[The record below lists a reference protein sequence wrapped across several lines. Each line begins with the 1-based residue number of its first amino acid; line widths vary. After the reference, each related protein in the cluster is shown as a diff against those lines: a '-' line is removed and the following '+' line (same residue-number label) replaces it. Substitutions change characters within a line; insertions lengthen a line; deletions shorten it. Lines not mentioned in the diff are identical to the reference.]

1 MTPAPG
7 SLQLPFQALTGA
19 GIRVAV
25 VDSGVDPGH
34 PRIRVAGGVAMSV
47 GGDGRIEQIGEIADK
62 AGHGTACAGII
73 LKKAPAV
80 SIYSVRIFDESL
92 SADGSVLVAALR
104 WCLDEKMDV
113 VNLSLGTTDPSF
125 RRPLAEA
132 AREAARAGV
141 ILVAAEHNEGLESY
155 PAVLPG
161 VIGVAG
167 GKVGGRYGFHYREGK
182 RIECVARG
190 DEQRLCWLQPR
201 EVMTAGTSFAAPHI
215 SGIVALI
222 REALPGAGLEEVRE
236 VLKANAV
243 AAEALPCPNR
253 SRKPPSAK
261 AVRDTAGIAGAV
273 SGRAVVASPVGGAA
287 SRERIPHV
295 EGGGCP
301 DWIRKAALY
310 PFNKEMHSIVRHLPH
325 LDFEVAGIADP
336 AGKGLAG
343 RDAGE
348 ALGLPPAGIRISPK
362 LGAALSGADTLIL
375 GYVDELGRIGRRDV
389 LGESVAAALAAG
401 LHVFSFL
408 PVSPEQYG
416 DLHAEARRR
425 NLRIVYPKVDNAEVE
440 GLLRRSS
447 RYGAV
452 DVPVL
457 GVFGTS
463 SQQGKFTLQLA
474 LRRRLQEAGYA
485 LGQVGT
491 EHHSALFGMDF
502 AFPMGYA
509 SPLELPL
516 QRYAPFLD
524 ARMRELAHQRKPDI
538 ILVGCQ
544 SGTIPYAIEHPST
557 HTMTSLAFLLGTR
570 PDAVVLVVNS
580 IDPEEYI
587 EDTIACL
594 RGLAKAPTI
603 ALAMGDKE
611 KHIRAAYG
619 RSWITPRQ
627 LSGEEV
633 EAHLRRLED
642 RFGIP
647 VAGILSKAG
656 EDRLVEAVI
665 AHFSQNPEKENA
677 GAGEDEEAG
686 QADDRRHPR
695 ARRRP

>member
-1 MTPAPG
+1 MTLQPS
-7 SLQLPFQALTGA
+7 SLQLSFESLTGA
-19 GIRVAV
+19 GVRVAV
-25 VDSGVDPGH
+25 VDSGVDPTH
-34 PRIRVAGGVAMSV
+34 PRIRVAGGVALAV
-47 GGDGRIEQIGEIADK
+47 AKDGGIEQAAEVADR

-73 LKKAPAV
+73 LGKAPDA

-104 WCLDEKMDV
+104 WCLGAGMDV

-141 ILVAAEHNEGLESY
+141 ILVSAEHNEGLESY
-155 PAVLPG
+155 PAVLPD
-161 VIGVAG
+161 VIGVTG
-167 GKVGGRYGFHYREGK
+167 DKVGGRYGYHYREGK
-182 RIECVARG
+182 PIECVARG

-215 SGIVALI
+215 SAIVALI
-222 REALPGAGLEEVRE
+222 REASPGAGLEEVRE

-243 AAEALPCPNR
+243 AEEVHPYPN
-253 SRKPPSAK
+253 KPGQRPSAG
-261 AVRDTAGIAGAV
+261 AVRDGAGVADLAAGPAQ
-273 SGRAVVASPVGGAA
+273 
-287 SRERIPHV
+287 RERAPHV
-295 EGGGCP
+295 QDGGCP

-310 PFNKEMHSIVRHLPH
+310 PFNKEMHSLVRHLEH
-325 LDFEVAGIADP
+325 LDFEVVGIADP

-343 RDAGE
+343 KDAGE
-348 ALGLPPAGIRISPK
+348 ALGLPAVGIRISPK
-362 LGAALSGADTLIL
+362 LGAALRGADTLVL
-375 GYVDELGRIGRRDV
+375 GYVDELGRIGKRDI
-389 LGESVAAALAAG
+389 LRESVAAALAAG

-408 PVSPEQYG
+408 PVPPGQYG

-425 NLRIVYPKVDNAEVE
+425 NLKIASPQVDNAEVE

-474 LRRRLQEAGYA
+474 LRRRLQKAGYA
-485 LGQVGT
+485 VGQVGT

-502 AFPMGYA
+502 SFPMGYA

-516 QRYAPFLD
+516 QWYAPFLD
-524 ARMRELAHQRKPDI
+524 AKMREIAHLRSPDI
-538 ILVGCQ
+538 ILAGCQ
-544 SGTIPYAIEHPST
+544 SGTIPYAIEHPAT

-603 ALAMGDKE
+603 ALAMSDKE

-627 LSGEEV
+627 MSGEEIDRN
-633 EAHLRRLED
+633 LRRLED

-647 VAGILSKAG
+647 AAAILSRAG
-656 EDRLVEAVI
+656 EDRLVEAVV
-665 AHFSQNPEKENA
+665 AHFSRNPEQENA
-677 GAGEDEEAG
+677 GAGGDEGAG
-686 QADDRRHPR
+686 
-695 ARRRP
+695 

>member
-1 MTPAPG
+1 MTPPPS
-7 SLQLPFQALTGA
+7 SLQLSFETLTGA
-19 GIRVAV
+19 GVRVAV
-25 VDSGVDPGH
+25 VDSGVDPTH
-34 PRIRVAGGVAMSV
+34 PRIRVAGGVALSV
-47 GGDGRIEQIGEIADK
+47 AKDGGIEQAPKIADR

-73 LKKAPAV
+73 LGKAPAA

-92 SADGSVLVAALR
+92 SADGNVLVEALR
-104 WCLDEKMDV
+104 WCLDEGMDV

-125 RRPLAEA
+125 RRPLAGA
-132 AREAARAGV
+132 AREAAGAGV
-141 ILVAAEHNEGLESY
+141 ILVSAEHNEGLESY
-155 PAVLPG
+155 PAVLPD
-161 VIGVAG
+161 VIGVTG
-167 GKVGGRYGFHYREGK
+167 DKVAGRYAYHYREGK
-182 RIECVARG
+182 PIECVARG
-190 DEQRLCWLQPR
+190 DEQRLCWVQPR

-222 REALPGAGLEEVRE
+222 REASPGAGLEEVRE
-236 VLKANAV
+236 VLKANAQ
-243 AAEALPCPNR
+243 AEGGA
-253 SRKPPSAK
+253 SRVSES
-261 AVRDTAGIAGAV
+261 AGAM
-273 SGRAVVASPVGGAA
+273 PVPAP
-287 SRERIPHV
+287 REQAPRPR
-295 EGGGCP
+295 EGDLPG
-301 DWIRKAALY
+301 WIRKAALY
-310 PFNKEMHSIVRHLPH
+310 PFNKEMHSLVRHLKH
-325 LDFEVAGIADP
+325 LDFEVVGIADP

-343 RDAGE
+343 KDAGE
-348 ALGLPPAGIRISPK
+348 ALGLPAVGIRISPK
-362 LGAALSGADTLIL
+362 LGVALRGADSLIL
-375 GYVDELGRIGRRDV
+375 GYVDELGRIGKRDV
-389 LGESVAAALAAG
+389 LRESVAAALGAG
-401 LHVFSFL
+401 LNVFSFL
-408 PVSPEQYG
+408 PVSPDQYG

-425 NLRIVYPKVDNAEVE
+425 NLKIASPQVDNAEVE

-485 LGQVGT
+485 VGQVGT

-516 QRYAPFLD
+516 QWYAPFLD
-524 ARMRELAHQRKPDI
+524 AKMREIAHLRSPDI
-538 ILVGCQ
+538 LLVGCQ
-544 SGTIPYAIEHPST
+544 SGTIPYAIEHPAT
-557 HTMTSLAFLLGTR
+557 HTMTSLGFLLGTR

-603 ALAMGDKE
+603 ALAMSDKE

-627 LSGEEV
+627 MSGEEIDSN
-633 EAHLRRLED
+633 LGRLED

-647 VAGILSKAG
+647 AAAILSGAG

-665 AHFSQNPEKENA
+665 AHFSRNTEQENVETR
-677 GAGEDEEAG
+677 GDEEAG
-686 QADDRRHPR
+686 
-695 ARRRP
+695 

>member
-1 MTPAPG
+1 MTSPPR
-7 SLQLPFQALTGA
+7 SPQLSFQALTGA
-19 GIRVAV
+19 GVRVAV
-25 VDSGVDPGH
+25 VDSGVDPTH
-34 PRIRVAGGVAMSV
+34 PRIRVAGGVALSV
-47 GGDGRIEQIGEIADK
+47 GKDGRVEQAGEVADK

-73 LKKAPAV
+73 LRKAPAA

-92 SADGSVLVAALR
+92 SAEGSVLVAALR
-104 WCLDEKMDV
+104 WCLDEGMDV
-113 VNLSLGTTDPSF
+113 VNLSLGTTDPGF

-132 AREAARAGV
+132 AREAVGAGV

-155 PAVLPG
+155 PAVLPD

-167 GKVGGRYGFHYREGK
+167 GKIAGRYGFHYREGK
-182 RIECVARG
+182 PIECVARG

-222 REALPGAGLEEVRE
+222 REASPGAGLEEVRE

-243 AAEALPCPNR
+243 AEEFPVDR
-253 SRKPPSAK
+253 DKPGRPPPAGT
-261 AVRDTAGIAGAV
+261 VRDAAGVDAPVAG
-273 SGRAVVASPVGGAA
+273 PA
-287 SRERIPHV
+287 SRERDQRV

-310 PFNKEMHSIVRHLPH
+310 PFNKEMHSLVRHLKH
-325 LDFEVAGIADP
+325 LDFEVVGIADP

-348 ALGLPPAGIRISPK
+348 ALGLPPVGIRISPK
-362 LGAALSGADTLIL
+362 LGDALRGADTLIL
-375 GYVDELGRIGRRDV
+375 GYVDELGRIGKRDV
-389 LGESVAAALAAG
+389 LRESVAAALAAG

-408 PVSPEQYG
+408 PVSPGQYG
-416 DLHAEARRR
+416 DLHAGARRR
-425 NLRIVYPKVDNAEVE
+425 NLRIAYPKVDNSEVE
-440 GLLRRSS
+440 GLMRRSS

-474 LRRRLQEAGYA
+474 LRRRLREAGYA
-485 LGQVGT
+485 VGQVGT

-502 AFPMGYA
+502 SFPMGYA

-516 QRYAPFLD
+516 QWYAPFLD
-524 ARMRELAHQRKPDI
+524 ARMREIAHLRKPDI

-544 SGTIPYAIEHPST
+544 SGTIPYAIENPST
-557 HTMTSLAFLLGTR
+557 HTMSSLAFLLGTR

-603 ALAMGDKE
+603 ALAMSDKE

-627 LSGEEV
+627 MSDGEIESN
-633 EAHLRRLED
+633 LRRLED

-647 VAGILSKAG
+647 AGGILSRAG

-665 AHFSQNPEKENA
+665 GHFSQDPEHENA
-677 GAGEDEEAG
+677 GAGGDEEAG
-686 QADDRRHPR
+686 
-695 ARRRP
+695 

>member
-1 MTPAPG
+1 MTFA
-7 SLQLPFQALTGA
+7 SLTGA
-19 GIRVAV
+19 GVRVAV
-25 VDSGVDPGH
+25 VDSGVDPTH
-34 PRIRVAGGVAMSV
+34 PMIRVAGGVALSAGEE
-47 GGDGRIEQIGEIADK
+47 GGIEQAGEIADK

-73 LKKAPAV
+73 LRKAPEA
-80 SIYSVRIFDESL
+80 SIFSVRIFDESL

-104 WCLDEKMDV
+104 WCLDEGMDV
-113 VNLSLGTTDPSF
+113 VNLSLGTTDPGF

-132 AREAARAGV
+132 AGEAVGAGV

-155 PAVLPG
+155 PAVLPD
-161 VIGVAG
+161 VIGVTG

-222 REALPGAGLEEVRE
+222 REALPGAGLEEVRQ
-236 VLKANAV
+236 VLRANAL
-243 AAEALPCPNR
+243 AGEA
-253 SRKPPSAK
+253 PPS
-261 AVRDTAGIAGAV
+261 RDVPDRGTSAGAV
-273 SGRAVVASPVGGAA
+273 RGGAGVA
-287 SRERIPHV
+287 DPVAGPAPREHAPHA
-295 EGGGCP
+295 GGGCP

-348 ALGLPPAGIRISPK
+348 ALGLPPVGIRISPK
-362 LGAALSGADTLIL
+362 LEAALSGADTLIL

-408 PVSPEQYG
+408 PVLPGKYP

-425 NLRIVYPKVDNAEVE
+425 SLRIAYPMVGSAEVE

-447 RYGAV
+447 RYGTV

-516 QRYAPFLD
+516 QWYAPFLD

-627 LSGEEV
+627 LSEEEV
-633 EAHLRRLED
+633 ESHLRRLED

-647 VAGILSKAG
+647 AAGILSKAG

-686 QADDRRHPR
+686 
-695 ARRRP
+695 

>member
-1 MTPAPG
+1 MTSPPS
-7 SLQLPFQALTGA
+7 SLQLSFESLTGA

-25 VDSGVDPGH
+25 VDSGVDPTH
-34 PRIRVAGGVAMSV
+34 PLIRVAGGVALSV
-47 GGDGRIEQIGEIADK
+47 RGDGGIEQAAEVADK

-73 LKKAPAV
+73 LRKAPAA
-80 SIYSVRIFDESL
+80 SIYSVGIFDESL
-92 SADGSVLVAALR
+92 SADGSALVAALR
-104 WCLDEKMDV
+104 WCLDEGMDV

-125 RRPLAEA
+125 RRPLAET
-132 AREAARAGV
+132 AREAAGAGV
-141 ILVAAEHNEGLESY
+141 ILVSAEHNEGLESY
-155 PAVLPG
+155 PAVLPD

-167 GKVGGRYGFHYREGK
+167 GKVGGRYGYHYREGK
-182 RIECVARG
+182 PIECVARG

-201 EVMTAGTSFAAPHI
+201 EVMTSGTSFAAPHI

-222 REALPGAGLEEVRE
+222 REASPGVGIEEVRE
-236 VLKANAV
+236 VLKANAL
-243 AAEALPCPNR
+243 AERGA
-253 SRKPPSAK
+253 SRVSE
-261 AVRDTAGIAGAV
+261 TAGA
-273 SGRAVVASPVGGAA
+273 RPVPAP
-287 SRERIPHV
+287 REQAPRPR
-295 EGGGCP
+295 EGGLPG
-301 DWIRKAALY
+301 WIRKAALY
-310 PFNKEMHSIVRHLPH
+310 PFNKEMHSLVRHLKH
-325 LDFEVAGIADP
+325 LDFEVVGIADP

-343 RDAGE
+343 GDAGE
-348 ALGLPPAGIRISPK
+348 ALGLPAVGIRISPK
-362 LGAALSGADTLIL
+362 LGAALRGADTLIL
-375 GYVDELGRIGRRDV
+375 GYVDELGRIGKRDV
-389 LGESVAAALAAG
+389 LRESVAAALAAG

-408 PVSPEQYG
+408 PVPPGQYG

-425 NLRIVYPKVDNAEVE
+425 NLKIASPKVDNAEVE

-485 LGQVGT
+485 VGQVGT

-516 QRYAPFLD
+516 QWYAPFLD
-524 ARMRELAHQRKPDI
+524 AKMREIAHLRSPDI

-544 SGTIPYAIEHPST
+544 SGTIPYAIEHPAT

-603 ALAMGDKE
+603 ALAMSDKE

-627 LSGEEV
+627 MSGEEIDRN
-633 EAHLRRLED
+633 LRRLED

-647 VAGILSKAG
+647 AAAILSRAG
-656 EDRLVEAVI
+656 EDRLVEAVV
-665 AHFSQNPEKENA
+665 AHFSRNPEQEDV
-677 GAGEDEEAG
+677 GAGGDEEAG
-686 QADDRRHPR
+686 
-695 ARRRP
+695 

>member
-1 MTPAPG
+1 MTSPPR
-7 SLQLPFQALTGA
+7 SPQLSFQALTGA
-19 GIRVAV
+19 GVRVAV
-25 VDSGVDPGH
+25 VDSGVDPTH
-34 PRIRVAGGVAMSV
+34 PRIRVAGGVALSAGRD
-47 GGDGRIEQIGEIADK
+47 GGIEQAGEIADK
-62 AGHGTACAGII
+62 AGHGTACTGII
-73 LKKAPAV
+73 LKKAPAA

-92 SADGSVLVAALR
+92 SAEGSVLVAALR
-104 WCLDEKMDV
+104 WCLEEGMDV
-113 VNLSLGTTDPSF
+113 VNLSLGTTDASF

-155 PAVLPG
+155 PAVLPD

-167 GKVGGRYGFHYREGK
+167 GKVAGRYGFHYREGEP
-182 RIECVARG
+182 IECVARG

-222 REALPGAGLEEVRE
+222 REAAPGAGLEEVRE
-236 VLKANAV
+236 ILKANA
-243 AAEALPCPNR
+243 AAGEVLPCRDGPG
-253 SRKPPSAK
+253 PGA
-261 AVRDTAGIAGAV
+261 AAATVRGGSGVAGPAA
-273 SGRAVVASPVGGAA
+273 APA
-287 SRERIPHV
+287 SRESAPQA
-295 EGGGCP
+295 EGGRP
-301 DWIRKAALY
+301 DWIRKVALY
-310 PFNKEMHSIVRHLPH
+310 PFNKEMHSLVRHLAH
-325 LDFEVAGIADP
+325 LDFEVVGIADP

-348 ALGLPPAGIRISPK
+348 ALGLPPVGIRISPK
-362 LGAALSGADTLIL
+362 LGDAMRGADTLIL

-389 LGESVAAALAAG
+389 LRESVAAALAAG
-401 LHVFSFL
+401 LNVFSFL
-408 PVSPEQYG
+408 PVSAAKYG

-425 NLRIVYPKVDNAEVE
+425 NLKIACPGVDNAEVE
-440 GLLRRSS
+440 GLLRRSG

-452 DVPVL
+452 DIPVL

-474 LRRRLQEAGYA
+474 LRRRLQEAGYEV
-485 LGQVGT
+485 GQVGT

-516 QRYAPFLD
+516 QWYAPFLD
-524 ARMRELAHQRKPDI
+524 ARMREIAHLGKPDI

-557 HTMTSLAFLLGTR
+557 HTMSSIAFLLGTR

-603 ALAMGDKE
+603 ALAMSDKE
-611 KHIRAAYG
+611 KHVRAAYG

-627 LSGEEV
+627 MSAAEIDGN
-633 EAHLRRLED
+633 LRRLEN

-647 VAGILSKAG
+647 AAAILSRAG
-656 EDRLVEAVI
+656 EDRLVAAVVG
-665 AHFSQNPEKENA
+665 HFSQDPEQENA
-677 GAGEDEEAG
+677 
-686 QADDRRHPR
+686 
-695 ARRRP
+695 

>member
-1 MTPAPG
+1 MTPPPG
-7 SLQLPFQALTGA
+7 TLQLSFQTLTGA
-19 GIRVAV
+19 GVRVAV
-25 VDSGVDPGH
+25 VDSGVDPTH
-34 PRIRVAGGVAMSV
+34 PRIRVAGGIALSV
-47 GGDGRIEQIGEIADK
+47 GGGGRIEQIGEIADK

-73 LKKAPAV
+73 LKKAPAA
-80 SIYSVRIFDESL
+80 SIFSVRIFDESL

-104 WCLDEKMDV
+104 WCLDEGMDV
-113 VNLSLGTTDPSF
+113 VNLSLGTTDASF

-132 AREAARAGV
+132 AREAVRAGIV
-141 ILVAAEHNEGLESY
+141 LVASEHNEGLESY
-155 PAVLPG
+155 PAVLPD

-167 GKVGGRYGFHYREGK
+167 GKVAGRYGFHYREGK
-182 RIECVARG
+182 PIECVARG

-222 REALPGAGLEEVRE
+222 REASPGAGLEEVRE

-243 AAEALPCPNR
+243 AEEVSPYR
-253 SRKPPSAK
+253 DKPGGSPSPG
-261 AVRDTAGIAGAV
+261 AVRDPAGVANPAAGPA
-273 SGRAVVASPVGGAA
+273 P
-287 SRERIPHV
+287 RERTSHV

-310 PFNKEMHSIVRHLPH
+310 PFNKEMHSLVRHLKH
-325 LDFEVAGIADP
+325 LDFEVVGIADP
-336 AGKGLAG
+336 AGKALAG
-343 RDAGE
+343 KDAGE
-348 ALGLPPAGIRISPK
+348 ALGLPPVGIRISPK
-362 LGAALSGADTLIL
+362 LGDALGGADTLIL

-389 LGESVAAALAAG
+389 LGESVAAAIAAG

-408 PVSPEQYG
+408 PVEPGKYG

-425 NLRIVYPKVDNAEVE
+425 NLRIACPRVENAEVE

-452 DVPVL
+452 DIPVL

-485 LGQVGT
+485 VGQVGT

-502 AFPMGYA
+502 SFPMGYA

-516 QRYAPFLD
+516 QWYAPFLD
-524 ARMRELAHQRKPDI
+524 ARMREIAHLGKPDI

-557 HTMTSLAFLLGTR
+557 HTMSSLAFLLGTR

-603 ALAMGDKE
+603 ALAMSDKE

-627 LSGEEV
+627 MSEE
-633 EAHLRRLED
+633 EIERNLRRLED

-647 VAGILSKAG
+647 AAAILSRAG
-656 EDRLVEAVI
+656 EDRLVETVV
-665 AHFSQNPEKENA
+665 AHFSKDPEQENA
-677 GAGEDEEAG
+677 GTGGDKEAG
-686 QADDRRHPR
+686 
-695 ARRRP
+695 

>member
-25 VDSGVDPGH
+25 VDSGVDPAH
-34 PRIRVAGGVAMSV
+34 PRIRVAGGVAMSA

-73 LKKAPAV
+73 LRKAPAA

-104 WCLDEKMDV
+104 WCLDEEMDV

-125 RRPLAEA
+125 RRPLSEA
-132 AREAARAGV
+132 AREAASAGV

-155 PAVLPG
+155 PAVLPD

-167 GKVGGRYGFHYREGK
+167 GKVAGRYGFHYREGK
-182 RIECVARG
+182 PIECVARG
-190 DEQRLCWLQPR
+190 DEQRLCWLEPR
-201 EVMTAGTSFAAPHI
+201 EVMTAGTSFAAPHV

-222 REALPGAGLEEVRE
+222 REASPKAGLEEVRE
-236 VLKANAV
+236 ILKANALDEEV
-243 AAEALPCPNR
+243 RP
-253 SRKPPSAK
+253 SRDKPGRRPSAG
-261 AVRDTAGIAGAV
+261 AVRDRAGVADPVAGPA
-273 SGRAVVASPVGGAA
+273 P
-287 SRERIPHV
+287 RESTSHV

-310 PFNKEMHSIVRHLPH
+310 PFNKEMHSLVRHLKH
-325 LDFEVAGIADP
+325 LDFEVVGIADP

-343 RDAGE
+343 KDAGE
-348 ALGLPPAGIRISPK
+348 ALGLPPVGIRICPK
-362 LGAALSGADTLIL
+362 LGDALGGADTLIL

-389 LGESVAAALAAG
+389 LRESVGAALAAG

-408 PVSPEQYG
+408 PVLPAKYG
-416 DLHAEARRR
+416 DLHAEARHR
-425 NLRIVYPKVDNAEVE
+425 NLKIAYPGVDNAEVE
-440 GLLRRSS
+440 ALLRRSS

-452 DVPVL
+452 DIPVL

-474 LRRRLQEAGYA
+474 LRRRLQKAGYA
-485 LGQVGT
+485 VGQVGT

-502 AFPMGYA
+502 SFPMGYA

-516 QRYAPFLD
+516 QWYAPFLD
-524 ARMRELAHQRKPDI
+524 ARMREIAHLRKPDI
-538 ILVGCQ
+538 MLVGCQ

-557 HTMTSLAFLLGTR
+557 HTITSLAFLLGTR

-580 IDPEEYI
+580 IDPEEYVA
-587 EDTIACL
+587 DTIACL

-603 ALAMGDKE
+603 ALAMSDKE

-627 LSGEEV
+627 MSAGEIDSN
-633 EAHLRRLED
+633 LRRLED

-647 VAGILSKAG
+647 AAAILSRAG
-656 EDRLVEAVI
+656 EGRLVETVV
-665 AHFSQNPEKENA
+665 AHFSQDPEQENA
-677 GAGEDEEAG
+677 GTGRDEEAG
-686 QADDRRHPR
+686 
-695 ARRRP
+695 

>member
-1 MTPAPG
+1 MTSPPS
-7 SLQLPFQALTGA
+7 SLQLSFESLTGA

-25 VDSGVDPGH
+25 VDSGVDPTH
-34 PRIRVAGGVAMSV
+34 PLIRVAGGVALSV
-47 GGDGRIEQIGEIADK
+47 RGDGGIEQAAEVADK

-73 LKKAPAV
+73 LRKAPAA
-80 SIYSVRIFDESL
+80 SIYSVGIFDESL
-92 SADGSVLVAALR
+92 SADGSALVAALR
-104 WCLDEKMDV
+104 WCLDEGMDV

-125 RRPLAEA
+125 RRPLAET
-132 AREAARAGV
+132 AREAAGAGV
-141 ILVAAEHNEGLESY
+141 ILVSAEHNEGLESY
-155 PAVLPG
+155 PAVLPD

-167 GKVGGRYGFHYREGK
+167 GKVGGRYGYHYREGK
-182 RIECVARG
+182 PIECVARG

-201 EVMTAGTSFAAPHI
+201 EVMTSGTSFAAPHI

-222 REALPGAGLEEVRE
+222 REASPGVGIEEVRE
-236 VLKANAV
+236 VLKANAL
-243 AAEALPCPNR
+243 AEGGA
-253 SRKPPSAK
+253 SRVSE
-261 AVRDTAGIAGAV
+261 TAGA
-273 SGRAVVASPVGGAA
+273 RPVPAP
-287 SRERIPHV
+287 REQAPRPR
-295 EGGGCP
+295 EGGLPG
-301 DWIRKAALY
+301 WIRKAALY
-310 PFNKEMHSIVRHLPH
+310 PFNKEMHSLVRHLKH
-325 LDFEVAGIADP
+325 LDFEVVGIADP

-343 RDAGE
+343 GDAGE
-348 ALGLPPAGIRISPK
+348 ALGLPAVGIRISPK
-362 LGAALSGADTLIL
+362 LGAALRGADTLIL
-375 GYVDELGRIGRRDV
+375 GYVDELGRIGKRDV
-389 LGESVAAALAAG
+389 LRESVAAALAAG

-408 PVSPEQYG
+408 PVPPGQYG

-425 NLRIVYPKVDNAEVE
+425 NLKIASPKVDNAEVE

-485 LGQVGT
+485 VGQVGT

-516 QRYAPFLD
+516 QWYAPFLD
-524 ARMRELAHQRKPDI
+524 AKMREIAHLRSPDI

-544 SGTIPYAIEHPST
+544 SGTIPYAIEHPAT

-603 ALAMGDKE
+603 ALAMSDKE

-627 LSGEEV
+627 MSGEEIDRN
-633 EAHLRRLED
+633 LRRLED

-647 VAGILSKAG
+647 AAAILSRAG
-656 EDRLVEAVI
+656 EDRLVEAVV
-665 AHFSQNPEKENA
+665 AHFSRNPEQEDV
-677 GAGEDEEAG
+677 GAGGDEEAG
-686 QADDRRHPR
+686 
-695 ARRRP
+695 